1 MSRIYMKGSSTDR
14 EKAVTL
20 GSDDS
25 MKIRLCIG
33 ASAKNSEEILTIEIE
48 EVKKGHYFISADGRA
63 ATEMGASGNL
73 NISVKEEKED
83 NK

>member
-1 MSRIYMKGSSTDR
+1 MSRIYMRGNSTDR
-14 EKAVTL
+14 KRAVTL

-25 MKIRLCIG
+25 MTIRLSIG
-33 ASAKNSEEILTIEIE
+33 SGPKNTEEILTINIE
-48 EVKKGHYFISADGRA
+48 EVEKGRYLLSADGRV

>member
-1 MSRIYMKGSSTDR
+1 MSRIYMRASSIDR
-14 EKAVTL
+14 KRPVVL

-25 MKIRLCIG
+25 MTIKLCIG
-33 ASAKNSEEILTIEIE
+33 SSAKNSEEILTIKIE
-48 EVKKGHYFISADGRA
+48 EVKKGHYFISADGRV

-83 NK
+83 DK